1 MCYSAQIEESY
12 AKYLRMTGAE
22 MDLDQ
27 FMEIFGLRARDPTVR
42 IPRAVDRWFDKPLT
56 AEAQVLQGMVNA
68 YKAVKARDLEQEI
81 FTLKRRLADAERKLA
96 VKPTKSALESR
107 RIATDKLARALGN
120 LPLYTGS
127 QPTRLDDRIFPF
139 HYAPLVVSQGGRPVI
154 KLARYHLRKP
164 AEPALID
171 RRLPG
176 LYNCRRDSLDKYWK
190 QQFGQSH
197 AVLLVNSFFEN
208 VAQGGSNT
216 VLHFTPRPASTM
228 LVACLF
234 AEWVDP
240 DNGSRLLS
248 FGAISD
254 EPTAEIAAAGHDRM
268 IVNLRPENLDA
279 WLNPQ
284 ERSAEELQRILSDR
298 QQAYYEHEMLA
309 A

>member
-22 MDLDQ
+22 MDIHQ
-27 FMEIFGLRARDPTVR
+27 FMEIFGVRARDPAIR
-42 IPRAVDRWFDKPLT
+42 IPRAVDRWFDNPLT
-56 AEAQVLQGMVNA
+56 AEAQALQGMVKA
-68 YKAVKARDLEQEI
+68 YKTAKASDLEQEI
-81 FTLKRRLADAERKLA
+81 FTQKRRLADAERKLA
-96 VKPTKSALESR
+96 VKPTKAALESR

-139 HYAPLVVSQGGRPVI
+139 HYAPLVVSEGGRRVI

-164 AEPALID
+164 AEPASID
-171 RRLPG
+171 RKLPA

-190 QQFGQSH
+190 QQFGHSH
-197 AVLLVNSFFEN
+197 AVLLVSSFFEN
-208 VAQGGSNT
+208 VDQGGRNA

-240 DNGSRLLS
+240 DNGARLLS

-254 EPTAEIAAAGHDRM
+254 VPPAEIAAAGHDRM
-268 IVNLRPENLDA
+268 IVNLKPENLDA

-284 ERSAEELQRILSDR
+284 GRSGEALQRILSDR
-298 QQAYYEHEMLA
+298 QQPYYEHQVLA